1 VPKLR
6 HKLNADTGWSLIDS
20 LFRDYTNYRSEHV
33 TKSAKIAD
41 KFVFHMRSSDV
52 PWCYMLC

>member
-6 HKLNADTGWSLIDS
+6 HKLNADTVWSLIDL
-20 LFRDYTNYRSEHV
+20 LFQYYTNYRSEHV

-41 KFVFHMRSSDV
+41 KSVFKMRSSGV
-52 PWCYMLC
+52 PWCYILC